1 MSSSRRQFGK
11 STFKPSFGGVGAS
24 ATVRGDEENLNNAI
38 IDDEAEADLSAT
50 TAKSSAAFLN
60 ATFSSAG
67 SSSASAENSGDT
79 MEVEAQET
87 SKVDPSE
94 EEELPASALDDVL
107 NDDDSDSG
115 DNEEE
120 AAVENTTLVDNGTA
134 SPSKD
139 AIEEADSSDSDSDD
153 DMVGMSQVTSTQKTI
168 DEMFDSD
175 SDDDDLPLIPS
186 QSQSQGAT

>member
-79 MEVEAQET
+79 MEVEAQGEMR
-87 SKVDPSE
+87 S
-94 EEELPASALDDVL
+94 
-107 NDDDSDSG
+107 
-115 DNEEE
+115 
-120 AAVENTTLVDNGTA
+120 TLKARRPEWVA
-134 SPSKD
+134 RR
-139 AIEEADSSDSDSDD
+139 
-153 DMVGMSQVTSTQKTI
+153 
-168 DEMFDSD
+168 
-175 SDDDDLPLIPS
+175 LPLESKP
-186 QSQSQGAT
+186 